1 MAPDMLAAP
10 ADASERGWLA
20 TLMAGTNWPEE
31 GSRAAERLRAVCA
44 SLPLEG
50 LLPLA
55 EQASRQGRR
64 ATTIAAY
71 RAWIAA
77 NPGAPQLF
85 AAWFN
90 LGVELAQSRAHA
102 AAAQA
107 YAQALALQPKLDQ
120 AAVNLGLALEAQG
133 QPDAALAVW
142 DQALQAPAM
151 RVALLNHRGRLLDDR
166 KRFAEAEA
174 ALRASLLL
182 DPAQPDVVQHW
193 GHARQKACIWPLY
206 AGEIPGLSAEDFA
219 LQIGPLGALALT
231 DDVALQRRSV
241 AGWLD
246 RKVAPAPH
254 RLSPPR
260 GYRHDRIRV
269 GYLSSDFCAHAMSFL
284 IVETLER
291 HDRGAFEV
299 FGYCSSPD
307 DGSAIRARVIA
318 ALDHHIPIGHLDD
331 TAAAHRIRADEI
343 DILIDL
349 NGLTKGARMHTLR
362 HKPAPV
368 QATYLGYIGPLP
380 LPELDY
386 ILCDEWVIPPDQA
399 ARYAPTPLPLAGL
412 YQANDSRMPE
422 LPAISRASEGLPED
436 RFVFCCFSHHYKI
449 TEAMFESWC
458 AILRAAPDSLLWIV
472 EDTADSKANLLARAA
487 ARGVEAERFHFAP
500 RVGPAHYMARFPL
513 ADLFL
518 DTSPYNAGTVAS
530 DALRMGLPILTLS
543 GRAFASRM
551 AGALLNAVG
560 LDDCVTTSHA
570 AYQARAVAIATD
582 PCGAARLRDRLGGDA
597 WRRSIGDSAG
607 FTARL
612 EAAYRAIRLTP

>member
-1 MAPDMLAAP
+1 MAPDMLAPGLAP
-10 ADASERGWLA
+10 SERAWFAALFDGA
-20 TLMAGTNWPEE
+20 PWPED
-31 GSRAAERLRAVCA
+31 AERLRALCA
-44 SLPLEG
+44 SLPLEA

-64 ATTIAAY
+64 VTTIAAY

-77 NPGAPQLF
+77 NPGSPQLF

-90 LGVELAQSRAHA
+90 LGVELAQTRAHA
-102 AAAQA
+102 AAARA

-142 DQALQAPAM
+142 DQALQSTAM
-151 RVALLNHRGRLLDDR
+151 RVALLNHRGRLLDEK
-166 KRFAEAEA
+166 KRFTEAEA

-182 DPAQPDVVQHW
+182 DREQPDVVQHW

-206 AGEIPGLSAEDFA
+206 AGEIPGLSPEEFS
-219 LQIGPLGALALT
+219 LQIGPLGTLALT

-241 AGWLD
+241 AGWLE

-254 RLSPPR
+254 RLAPER
-260 GYRHDRIRV
+260 GYRHERIRV

-291 HDRGAFEV
+291 HDRTAFEV
-299 FGYCSSPD
+299 FGYCSSPE
-307 DGSAIRARVIA
+307 DGSTIRARVIA
-318 ALDHHIPIGHLDD
+318 ALDHHIPIGNLDD
-331 TAAAHRIRADEI
+331 AAAAHRIRADEI

-386 ILCDEWVIPPDQA
+386 VICDDWVIPADQA
-399 ARYAPTPLPLAGL
+399 THYAPAPLPLAGL

-422 LPAISRASEGLPED
+422 LPTLSRASEGLPVD

-458 AILRAAPDSLLWIV
+458 VILRAAPESVLWIV
-472 EDTADSKANLLARAA
+472 EDTTDSRANLLARAA
-487 ARGVEAERFHFAP
+487 SLGVAGDRFLFAP
-500 RVGPAHYMARFPL
+500 RVGPAHYMARFAL

-518 DTSPYNAGTVAS
+518 DTAPYNAGTVAS

-551 AGALLNAVG
+551 AGALLHAVG
-560 LDDCVTTSHA
+560 LDDFVTTSQA
-570 AYQARAVAIATD
+570 DYVARAVAVATD
-582 PCGAARLRDRLGGDA
+582 PAAAAALRQRLAGDA
-597 WRRSIGDSAG
+597 WRRTIGDSAG

-612 EAAYRAIRLTP
+612 ESAYRAIRLVP

>member
-1 MAPDMLAAP
+1 MEPDMLAAP
-10 ADASERGWLA
+10 VLSSERAWFASLMCGAGWPL
-20 TLMAGTNWPEE
+20 E
-31 GSRAAERLRAVCA
+31 GSDDAERLRAYCA
-44 SLPLEG
+44 VLPLET
-50 LLPLA
+50 LLPLT
-55 EQASRQGRR
+55 EQASRQGHR
-64 ATTIAAY
+64 AATVAAY
-71 RAWIAA
+71 RTWIVA
-77 NPGAPQLF
+77 NPSGPQIF

-90 LGVELAQSRAHA
+90 LGVELAQTRDHA

-107 YAQALALQPKLDQ
+107 YSQALVLQPKLDQ

-142 DQALQAPAM
+142 DQALQSTAM
-151 RVALLNHRGRLLDDR
+151 RVALLNHRGRLLDER
-166 KRFAEAEA
+166 KRFTEAEA

-193 GHARQKACIWPLY
+193 GHARQKGCIWPLY
-206 AGEIPGLSAEDFA
+206 SGEIPGLTAEEFA

-241 AGWLD
+241 AGWLA
-246 RKVAPAPH
+246 RKVAPALH
-254 RLSPPR
+254 RLSPER
-260 GYRHDRIRV
+260 GYRHDRIRL

-291 HDRGAFEV
+291 HDRTAFEV
-299 FGYCSSPD
+299 FGYCSSPE
-307 DGSAIRARVIA
+307 DGSAIRARVVA
-318 ALDHHIPIGHLDD
+318 ALDHHVPIGHLDD
-331 TAAAHRIRADEI
+331 TTAAHRIRADEI

-386 ILCDEWVIPPDQA
+386 IICDHWVIPPDQA
-399 ARYAPTPLPLAGL
+399 GHYAPKPLPLSGL

-422 LPAISRASEGLPED
+422 LPVLSRTSEGLPKG

-449 TEAMFESWC
+449 TESMFKTWC
-458 AILRAAPDSLLWIV
+458 AILRAAEDSVLWIV
-472 EDTADSKANLLARAA
+472 EDTEDSKANLLARAA
-487 ARGVEAERFHFAP
+487 SLGVEPGRFIFAP
-500 RVGPAHYMARFPL
+500 RVGPAHYMARFAL

-551 AGALLNAVG
+551 AGALLHAVG
-560 LDDCVTTSHA
+560 LDDCVTTTHSDYATRASEIANIPALA
-570 AYQARAVAIATD
+570 AQLRQ
-582 PCGAARLRDRLGGDA
+582 RLAGDA
-597 WRRSIGDSAG
+597 WRRSIGDSAS

-612 EAAYRAIRLTP
+612 EAAYRAIRLVP